1 MKTFKLIL
9 ISILLIILSGCSPSK
24 KLERLYKN
32 SPYLFEHKVDTI
44 ETKVRDTIYLPA
56 IETDSTFSI
65 YFDTIQITKDRLDV
79 KLIRIRDTD
88 TILLEGRCETDT
100 IYTIKT
106 VKIPYN
112 KYDVNIQKN
121 KNITKWWIALG
132 MILIFAILLII
143 NKFKK

>member
-9 ISILLIILSGCSPSK
+9 ISILLIISFGCSPSK

-44 ETKVRDTIYLPA
+44 EAKVRDTIYLPA

-65 YFDTIQITKDRLDV
+65 YFDTIQMTKDGLDV
-79 KLIRIRDTD
+79 KLIRIRDT
-88 TILLEGRCETDT
+88 ILLKGRCEADT

-132 MILIFAILLII
+132 MMLIFTILLII

>member
-65 YFDTIQITKDRLDV
+65 YFDTIQMTKDGLDV
-79 KLIRIRDTD
+79 KLIRIRDT
-88 TILLEGRCETDT
+88 ILLKGRCEADT

-132 MILIFAILLII
+132 MMLILAILLII